1 MGAFGE
7 VKVCHQRPCLEHGV
21 EGAGG
26 GGTGRGLVRPELQER
41 LGQRVSEAAL
51 RRLDFIPRAVR
62 HPDMF

>member
-1 MGAFGE
+1 ME
-7 VKVCHQRPCLEHGV
+7 WRVQV
-21 EGAGG
+21 G